1 MKATTMEATSTK
13 TASMATAAAAASGSH
28 RRQNQADCRN
38 YKQGYERFPH
48 HVSSTGTIS
57 VPRIRQSLQRD
68 YSAIEERSLSTD
80 REPRLIDREPRLIDH
95 RPHKCLLGSS
105 SDRTNRN

>member
-13 TASMATAAAAASGSH
+13 TASMATAAAAAASGSH

-38 YKQGYERFPH
+38 YEQGYERFPH

-57 VPRIRQSLQRD
+57 VPRIRQSLQQD
-68 YSAIEERSLSTD
+68 YSAIEERSLST
-80 REPRLIDREPRLIDH
+80 DREPRLIDH